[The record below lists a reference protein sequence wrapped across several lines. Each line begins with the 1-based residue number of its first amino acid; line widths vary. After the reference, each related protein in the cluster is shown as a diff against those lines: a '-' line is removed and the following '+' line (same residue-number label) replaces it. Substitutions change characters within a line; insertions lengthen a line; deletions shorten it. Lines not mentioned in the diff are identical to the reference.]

1 MSGVAGKKC
10 GGHSLCRTR
19 AAADQGGAEAARGL
33 EGFPGVGE
41 KGDVVVYGDGGRR
54 ALKWRGMMALN
65 FAGRRRHEWRGGVAV
80 PDLDVETGMMSK
92 YLLRPRWLAA
102 RAEASYRTQ
111 RSIVS
116 TSLDQGLVTAELFI
130 SLRD

>member
-1 MSGVAGKKC
+1 
-10 GGHSLCRTR
+10 
-19 AAADQGGAEAARGL
+19 
-33 EGFPGVGE
+33 
-41 KGDVVVYGDGGRR
+41 
-54 ALKWRGMMALN
+54 MMALN

-102 RAEASYRTQ
+102 RAKASYRTQ

-116 TSLDQGLVTAELFI
+116 TSLDQGPVTAELFI